1 MTLDGHDAAMD
12 PQDQGCEKVSNPFR
26 AAEVARRYA
35 DGRPYHHRRTVER
48 CLALSR
54 TNVDG
59 LALDVACGTGLSTR
73 ALAELGF
80 RVVGVDLTPAMVA
93 VAQQQEGQPFAVAAA
108 ESLPVKD
115 GSVALVTVGSGFHW
129 FDGSSF
135 RAEAARVLA
144 PGGALLVY
152 EHAGVGLANDSRF
165 AAWTRDVYLAR
176 YPSPP
181 TPAPFLGAVDAAE
194 GLTKVATDAWEDT
207 VAFSHEEL
215 VAYLLTQGNVSIPID
230 ALEISADEARQWLRT
245 ETVQFFEE
253 SSKRDYSFLAMADV
267 FVTDLHLVRSG
278 TAR

>member
-1 MTLDGHDAAMD
+1 ME
-12 PQDQGCEKVSNPFR
+12 PQGQGRANASNPFW
-26 AAEVARRYA
+26 AAEVAKRYA

-48 CLALSR
+48 CLTLVGTSC
-54 TNVDG
+54 DG

-93 VAQQQEGQPFAVAAA
+93 VAHQQEEQPFAVAAA
-108 ESLPVKD
+108 EVLPVRD
-115 GSVALVTVGSGFHW
+115 GSVSLVTVSSGFHW
-129 FDGSSF
+129 FDGPRF

-144 PGGALLVY
+144 PGGTLLVY
-152 EHAGVGLANDSRF
+152 EHAGVGFANDSRF

-181 TPAPFLGAVDAAE
+181 TPAPFLAVVDAAK

-215 VAYLLTQGNVSIPID
+215 VAYLLTQGNVSVPID
-230 ALEISADEARQWLRT
+230 ALEVSVDEARQWLRT
-245 ETVQFFEE
+245 ETAQFFEGSNE
-253 SSKRDYSFLAMADV
+253 RDYSFLVMADV
-267 FVTDLHLVRSG
+267 FVADGGAAT
-278 TAR
+278 